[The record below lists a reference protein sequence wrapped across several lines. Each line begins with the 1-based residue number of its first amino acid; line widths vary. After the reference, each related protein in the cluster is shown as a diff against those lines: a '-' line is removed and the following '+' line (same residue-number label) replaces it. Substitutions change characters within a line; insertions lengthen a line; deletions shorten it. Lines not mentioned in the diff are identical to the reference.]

1 MRLGSLLSYWV
12 KCKVTTLY
20 IFIVK
25 KFGIEKLCYIL
36 GTGLDFLVIHF
47 FYVLICFYILLFK
60 FIYINEFQTSFLF
73 YCQEAHQVIH
83 DNVYSH

>member
-36 GTGLDFLVIHF
+36 GTGLDFLDIHF
-47 FYVLICFYILLFK
+47 FYVLICLYILPLNLFILMNFK
-60 FIYINEFQTSFLF
+60 LVSFSI
-73 YCQEAHQVIH
+73 AKRPIR
-83 DNVYSH
+83 